1 MSETTTEKIGA
12 DGFWKVLNEKQDA
25 SVIKQITPFS
35 CVAAVGVMLLQTRG
49 ITMTQEE
56 IIDIIGE
63 SSTTTELARLLNDID
78 KSDSEDRWHGV
89 IVGVKYLKIIIS
101 KSSFG
106 AVLREGN
113 PLGHLVLVEKS
124 DENLLYIKDPWD
136 KTSYQM
142 TVEEFLKVWNGE
154 VILRWNLSK

>member
-1 MSETTTEKIGA
+1 MSEITTKKIGA
-12 DGFWKVLNEKQDA
+12 GGFWKVLNEKQDA

-49 ITMTQEE
+49 IAMTQEE

-63 SSTTTELARLLNDID
+63 ASTTTELAKLLNDID
-78 KSDSEDRWHGV
+78 KSDSEEKWHGI
-89 IVGVKYLKIIIS
+89 IVGIKYLEKIIS

-113 PLGHLVLVEKS
+113 PLGHLVLVEKAAG
-124 DENLLYIKDPWD
+124 NLLYIKDPWD